1 MAGKSSEVVFDYQNH
16 KILVPPAGMLGTMPD
31 DCQHSSCSWMESG
44 SSLAPVRGGA
54 GAPCRVHEAIPASD
68 ELPVVVRGEKLHDKP
83 VHSWIAPLAFFLGS
97 LISVPN
103 ACLGSIS
110 AMLYLM
116 RYSSPIPPSSTR
128 SNQSAMWGGTA
139 SPTVRRSGDL
149 GCPLPADV

>member
-16 KILVPPAGMLGTMPD
+16 KILVPPAGMLDGKRL
-31 DCQHSSCSWMESG
+31 
-44 SSLAPVRGGA
+44 LAGPCGGA
-54 GAPCRVHEAIPASD
+54 GAPCDGVSRSWGHSCIGWIASCRTGREAAWQAGTLVDRFP
-68 ELPVVVRGEKLHDKP
+68 G
-83 VHSWIAPLAFFLGS
+83 APLAFFLGS